1 MSVFKAIAAAS
12 RALAQVG
19 ISKSRENKDQGYRF
33 RGIDDFMNT
42 LSPILVQSG
51 LVILP
56 DYSSSRFEVTGE
68 TKSGSKWFTT
78 FVDATFTLVSVEDS
92 STAIVKVR
100 GEGRDNA
107 DKSAN
112 KAMSAAYK
120 AMAAQVFC
128 IPFGA
133 MLDAED
139 EGDSESFNSAQGL
152 QKSQV
157 DDWLTK
163 IKSAPTVK
171 DLEGIWGTAMQAA
184 QAASDREAYE
194 LFKSETKIRKTELV
208 SA

>member
-1 MSVFKAIAAAS
+1 MSVYKAISAAS

-19 ISKSRENKDQGYRF
+19 ISKSRENKEQGYRF

-42 LSPILVQSG
+42 LSPILVESG

-56 DYSSSRFEVTGE
+56 DYSAAKYEHTGE
-68 TKSGSKWFTT
+68 TKSGTKWFST
-78 FVDATFTLVSVEDS
+78 FVDAAFTLVSVEDGS
-92 STAIVKVR
+92 STVVKVR

-133 MLDAED
+133 MLD
-139 EGDSESFNSAQGL
+139 SEEENESGSFVSTQGL
-152 QKSQV
+152 QKSQIEE
-157 DDWLTK
+157 WLIK
-163 IKSAPTVK
+163 IQSAPTVK
-171 DLEGIWGTAMQAA
+171 ELEGIWGTAMQAA